1 MTTLVSQSET
11 GLHALDNRCRDGVI
25 DHVEQ
30 RNLTRRG
37 FLNRRQDPQWHECGL
52 CHQVVATLQDAQ
64 QRPDHHL
71 IRSVRS
77 C

>member
-11 GLHALDNRCRDGVI
+11 GLHALDNRCRDSVV
-25 DHVEQ
+25 DNVEQ

-37 FLNRRQDPQWHECGL
+37 FLNRRQDLQWQQCGL
-52 CHQVVATLQDAQ
+52 CQQVIATLRDAQ